1 MGGVLSGAAN
11 GAMVGMMFGPWG
23 AAIGGLLGAGAALMD
38 KGTREGVMGFIG
50 NLGKG
55 LANLWK
61 RVTNSLG
68 RMGES
73 IRNGAISAGTFLAD
87 GLKKAFTGVIN
98 SLMEVITFIPRMQT
112 NLVKSIINLFPENMR
127 PGWLVNSVN
136 MVDKVLGFR
145 FGAENNYRGKD
156 YYGPAM
162 AHEER
167 MSGGRARIYN
177 DREFV
182 IPPDGFNT
190 LAGLIENRVKG
201 PSTPILPGDR
211 IELVINVNNPVMLGN
226 NRELIESL
234 RKPVLDIV
242 NDAYRKNVG
251 ARNRPQYFV

>member
-1 MGGVLSGAAN
+1 
-11 GAMVGMMFGPWG
+11 MVGMMFGPWG